1 MQADAR
7 VVLVDLENMV
17 GAVRPRPALVR
28 ACVAVLRAA
37 AGPAH
42 HALACYSTADP
53 ATDGLV
59 SVLAELGVA
68 PWPVPPGPD
77 AAETALLAHADYVY
91 RQGGRTFC
99 VASADRRFAA
109 LAELGRLEVLAWE
122 RQPIARRLIEA
133 ADVLRQLPRPDTAIA
148 GVPRIARPDEL
159 AKSPAAALD
168 AAAAARQRR
177 PLDLAQSAL
186 VGVCTGFGMAAGQ
199 RLISHLLSRGRR

>member
-159 AKSPAAALD
+159 AKVPAAAVD
-168 AAAAARQRR
+168 AARQRR

-199 RLISHLLSRGRR
+199 RLISHLFSRGRR